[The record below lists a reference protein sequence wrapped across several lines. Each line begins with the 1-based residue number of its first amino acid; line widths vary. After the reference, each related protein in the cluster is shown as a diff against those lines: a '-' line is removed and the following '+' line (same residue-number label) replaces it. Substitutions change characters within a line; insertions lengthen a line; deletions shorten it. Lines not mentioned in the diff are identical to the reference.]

1 MKEISDFV
9 MNLYS
14 LTEIKIIAFSGILG
28 GIIAKSLGG
37 FDGQITALFILVMVD
52 YFTGM
57 FAAWQ
62 NGKIWSKAGYK
73 GIMKKISIFAAISF
87 AVLVDCSL
95 KTDTFRYMAISGF
108 AIMEAISILE
118 NADRGGW
125 GGFIPP
131 FIRGRLVELRKSN
144 VDKFENMNQ

>member
-14 LTEIKIIAFSGILG
+14 LTEIKIIALSGILG
-28 GIIAKSLGG
+28 GIIAKCVGG
-37 FDGQITALFILVMVD
+37 FDNQITALFALVIVD
-52 YFTGM
+52 YFSGM
-57 FAAWQ
+57 FAAWK

-87 AVLVDCSL
+87 AVLVDCCL

-125 GGFIPP
+125 GGFIPVW
-131 FIRGRLVELRKSN
+131 IRDRLQVVKSERKLGGI
-144 VDKFENMNQ
+144 DKL

>member
-1 MKEISDFV
+1 MKEISDFI

-28 GIIAKSLGG
+28 GILAKCVGG
-37 FDGQITALFILVMVD
+37 FDQQITALFALVVID
-52 YFTGM
+52 YFSGM
-57 FAAWQ
+57 FAAWK

-73 GIMKKISIFAAISF
+73 GIIKKISIFAAVSF
-87 AVLVDCSL
+87 AVLIDSCL
-95 KTDTFRYMAISGF
+95 KTDTFRYMSISGF
-108 AIMEAISILE
+108 GIMEVISILE

-131 FIRGRLVELRKSN
+131 FIRGHLVELRKSN
-144 VDKFENMNQ
+144 VDKFESMNQ

>member
-1 MKEISDFV
+1 MKEIVDFLGS
-9 MNLYS
+9 LYTF
-14 LTEIKIIAFSGILG
+14 TEIKIIAVSGILG
-28 GIIAKSLGG
+28 GILAKCVGG
-37 FDGQITALFILVMVD
+37 FDNQITALFILVVVD

-57 FAAWQ
+57 FAAWK

-73 GIMKKISIFAAISF
+73 GIMKKISIFGAISF
-87 AVLVDCSL
+87 AVLIDCCL

-108 AIMEAISILE
+108 GIMEGISILE

-131 FIRGRLVELRKSN
+131 FIRGHLVELRKNN
-144 VDKFENMNQ
+144 VEKFENIL